1 MAMKE
6 RPERDALRY
15 SISCGHMTV
24 QAVGGSRISTRV
36 NSNSYVAMESLEKH
50 LCLLTIQAC
59 VIMCEWFDKSA
70 TRVNRHG

>member
-1 MAMKE
+1 MAIRE

-50 LCLLTIQAC
+50 LCLLPLTTC
-59 VIMCEWFDKSA
+59 VIMCEWFDKRA
-70 TRVNRHG
+70 TSLTRHG